1 MDFMQVVEVEA
12 VNLQLVME
20 VEEIE
25 VLLVILQVMEEVHQ
39 IDQEMHQET
48 TQLLILAAVVEVDL
62 ILVHKEMVEMVVL
75 E

>member
-1 MDFMQVVEVEA
+1 MDFMQVVVVEA
-12 VNLQLVME
+12 VKIPVVME
-20 VEEIE
+20 VGEIE

-39 IDQEMHQET
+39 IDQEIHQET

-62 ILVHKEMVEMVVL
+62 ILVHKEMVEVVVL